1 MEYTSFSKL
10 GRLIY
15 GPAHMG
21 QESVSS
27 LTVHGPAVLSGTEVT
42 EKTEI
47 NGTLEANK
55 ASLNHLTVN
64 GSMTGKDVR
73 LFSGR
78 VSGAADLERVTARGT
93 LIIYGYLKA
102 VDCEFKERVIID
114 SVESSFISCKV
125 FQIVIQDSSASF
137 PKQTIYLKD
146 KCRIYNS
153 ITFLSG
159 KGEIIATA
167 DSDIEE
173 KQVTGGKIIR
183 V

>member
-15 GPAHMG
+15 GPAHLG

-55 ASLNHLTVN
+55 VSLNHMTVN

-73 LFSGR
+73 IFSGR
-78 VSGAADLERVTARGT
+78 ISGAADLDRVTVRGT
-93 LIIYGYLKA
+93 LIVYGYLKA
-102 VDCEFKERVIID
+102 IDCEFKERIIID
-114 SVESSFISCKV
+114 SVESNFISCKI
-125 FQIVIQDSSASF
+125 FQLVIQDSSASF

-146 KCRIYNS
+146 KCRVFNS
-153 ITFLSG
+153 ITFVSG
-159 KGEIIATA
+159 KGEIIASA
-167 DSDIEE
+167 DSEIED